1 MNYRSHLKI
10 RSRNLHIVLM
20 IIYFSMKKTV
30 LQPAFHYYKKLCIDG
45 DGDCCHIS
53 KMAEACDI
61 FNSMLLKDISETEI
75 VTKLHYMVDKLI
87 HFKYTN
93 IFTEDFMR
101 RLKKEMSSVVE
112 AAKNHNLDN
121 IKGGK

>member
-1 MNYRSHLKI
+1 
-10 RSRNLHIVLM
+10 
-20 IIYFSMKKTV
+20 
-30 LQPAFHYYKKLCIDG
+30 
-45 DGDCCHIS
+45 
-53 KMAEACDI
+53 MAGACDI
-61 FNSMLLKDISETEI
+61 FNPMLLKDISETEI

-112 AAKNHNLDN
+112 AAK
-121 IKGGK
+121 KS